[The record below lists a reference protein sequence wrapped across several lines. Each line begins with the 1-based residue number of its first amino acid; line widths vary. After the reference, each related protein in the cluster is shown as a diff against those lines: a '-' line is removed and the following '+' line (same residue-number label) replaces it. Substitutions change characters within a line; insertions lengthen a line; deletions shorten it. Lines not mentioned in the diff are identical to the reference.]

1 MASGVDDRAVYGRLR
16 LEGVRLV
23 DADSRDAGK
32 PLRVLVVGADPEK
45 RRRLAQLLSEVGE
58 IEVTGWLESS
68 EAIEVLGAD
77 DELVIVSAE
86 PDLRRPKLSPRQRDV
101 LVAYAAGNELMPAVA
116 RSLAIDPET
125 LKTHLR
131 RIRAKYRAAGR
142 PAPTRRDLYVRAVED
157 GLLPPPS

>member
-1 MASGVDDRAVYGRLR
+1 VALDDRDRT
-16 LEGVRLV
+16 E
-23 DADSRDAGK
+23 

-45 RRRLAQLLSEVGE
+45 RRRLADRLAGVDG
-58 IEVTGWLESS
+58 IEVVGWLESS
-68 EAIEVLGAD
+68 EVLEVLGYD
-77 DELVIVSAE
+77 DELAIVSAE
-86 PDLRRPKLSPRQRDV
+86 PAVRRPNLSPRQRDV

-116 RSLAIDPET
+116 RSLGIDQET

-131 RIRAKYRAAGR
+131 RIRVKYRAVGR